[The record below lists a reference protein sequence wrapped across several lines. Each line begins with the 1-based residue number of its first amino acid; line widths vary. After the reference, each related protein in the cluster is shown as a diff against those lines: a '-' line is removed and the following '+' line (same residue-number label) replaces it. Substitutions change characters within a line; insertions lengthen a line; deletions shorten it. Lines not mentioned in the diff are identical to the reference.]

1 MRFGLRKLTLL
12 DFPGKTA
19 CTVFNAGCNF
29 ACPFCHNASL
39 VRVTDE
45 LPFSFDEVVS
55 FFKKRT
61 GILDGVCFT
70 GGEPLLFAETL
81 ELMKQ
86 AKELG
91 FQVKL
96 DTNGSFPEKL
106 KAAVEAK
113 LVDYVAM
120 DIKSSVAN
128 YGKVSGNQTCVDKVC
143 ESVEY
148 LKSNVVEFEFRTTV
162 TGNLHTV
169 EEFAEI
175 GKWIAPAK
183 RYFLQAFE
191 DSGDVLD
198 KANAGMFAVSDD
210 MLAAA
215 LEAVRAYIPTAKIRG
230 R

>member
-29 ACPFCHNASL
+29 ACPFCHNGSL
-39 VRVTDE
+39 VRATDE
-45 LPFSFDEVVS
+45 LPFSFEEIVS
-55 FFKKRT
+55 FFKKRVR
-61 GILDGVCFT
+61 ILDGVCFT

-81 ELMKQ
+81 ELAKC

-96 DTNGSFPEKL
+96 DTNGSFPDRL
-106 KAAVEAK
+106 KAAVADK

-120 DIKSSVAN
+120 DIKSSVAK
-128 YGKVSGNQTCVDKVC
+128 YAKVCGNSTVIDKVC
-143 ESVEY
+143 ESVEF
-148 LKSNVVEFEFRTTV
+148 LKSNAVDYEFRTTV
-162 TGNLHTV
+162 TGNLHEV
-169 EEFAEI
+169 EDFTAI

-183 RYFLQAFE
+183 RYFLQAYE

-198 KANAGMFAVSDD
+198 RENAGMFAIADE
-210 MLAAA
+210 MLKACLAAVKEYVPDA
-215 LEAVRAYIPTAKIRG
+215 AIRG

>member
-1 MRFGLRKLTLL
+1 MHFGLRKLTLL

-39 VRVTDE
+39 VQGKGE

-55 FFKKRT
+55 FFRKRT

-81 ELMKQ
+81 ELMKI

-91 FQVKL
+91 FKVKL

-106 KAAVEAK
+106 KAAVEAG

-120 DIKSSVAN
+120 DIKSSIAN
-128 YGKVSGNQTCVDKVC
+128 YGKVSGNQHCVDKVC
-143 ESVEY
+143 ESVEF
-148 LKSNVVEFEFRTTV
+148 LKSDPLKFEFRTTV

-169 EEFAEI
+169 EDFEGIAR
-175 GKWIAPAK
+175 WIAPVK

-198 KANAGMFAVSDD
+198 KENAGMFAVTDD
-210 MLAAA
+210 MLAAF
-215 LEAVRAYIPTAKIRG
+215 LEAVKKYVPSAEIRG

>member
-29 ACPFCHNASL
+29 ACPFYHNASL
-39 VRVTDE
+39 VRNSGE

-55 FFKKRT
+55 FFRKRVN
-61 GILDGVCFT
+61 ILDGICFT
-70 GGEPLLFAETL
+70 GGEPLLFDETL
-81 ELMKQ
+81 ELMKI
-86 AKELG
+86 AKTLG

-96 DTNGSFPEKL
+96 DTNGSFPERL
-106 KAAVEAK
+106 KAAVADG

-120 DIKSSVAN
+120 DIKSSIAN
-128 YGKVSGNQTCVDKVC
+128 YEKVSGNQTCVDKVC

-148 LKSNVVEFEFRTTV
+148 LKSGVVEFEFRTTV
-162 TGNLHTV
+162 TGNLHSV
-169 EEFAEI
+169 EDFAEI

-183 RYFLQAFE
+183 RYFLQVFE

-198 KANAGMFAVSDD
+198 RVNAGMFAVSDD
-210 MLAAA
+210 MLSACLAAVKEYVPA
-215 LEAVRAYIPTAKIRG
+215 AEIRG